1 MENLPFE
8 MKYIIMNYVY
18 NCAKD
23 RKYILNKETKNI
35 YENITKDCERI
46 FILRKNLCKKC
57 EEEKIIKLRMIMNN
71 LLPG

>member
-1 MENLPFE
+1 MEKLPKELNE
-8 MKYIIMNYVY
+8 MIMGYVY

-23 RKYILNKETKNI
+23 RKYILNKEMKDV
-35 YENITKDCERI
+35 YEYLTKDCERI
-46 FILRKNLCKKC
+46 FILKKNLCKRC